1 MKWPYTAFTHEPTC
15 VPEYRDTAFRHTSMC
30 QLKNNYYPM
39 KIVKFAM
46 IAIILSACGSDK
58 KTDEQAFLESLDS
71 AKSQSAVVSEA
82 ALAEILQQ
90 IPSPLEISV
99 LLKESGKKYN
109 PGYLNSPDNLS
120 RYNSNFKRALN
131 LGIYGTDLGYTNIY
145 EQNKDGV
152 NYIEAIKRLADG
164 LSIGQFFDIET
175 IGRLATQSKNLD
187 SLLLITTQNFN
198 SINHYLQTQG
208 RANLSVL
215 LLTGGW
221 IEAVHITCNVAAND
235 PSNKELQEKI
245 GEQKVI
251 LNNIVSM
258 LTFYKDTDQT
268 MASLLTDMQAL
279 QKVFDRVNITY
290 TYKESTFEI
299 IDGVMVIKDNSTT
312 TIDITLDDIN
322 EIRTRVGEIRNKI
335 IS

>member
-1 MKWPYTAFTHEPTC
+1 MVA
-15 VPEYRDTAFRHTSMC
+15 
-30 QLKNNYYPM
+30 L
-39 KIVKFAM
+39 
-46 IAIILSACGSDK
+46 ILAACGSDK
-58 KTDEQAFLESLDS
+58 KTDEQSFLETLDS
-71 AKSQSAVVSEA
+71 EKTEGSAASEA
-82 ALAEILQQ
+82 AIAEILQQ

-109 PGYLNSPDNLS
+109 VGFLNSPDNLPK
-120 RYNSNFKRALN
+120 YNSNFQKALN
-131 LGIYGTDLGYTNIY
+131 LGIYGTNLGYTNIY

-152 NYIEAIKRLADG
+152 KYIEVIKRLADG
-164 LSIGQFFDIET
+164 LSIGQFFDVET
-175 IGRLATQSKNLD
+175 IGRLASNSKNLD

-221 IEAVHITCNVAAND
+221 LEAVHITCNVAAND
-235 PSNKELQEKI
+235 PTNKELQEKI

-251 LNNIVSM
+251 LNNIISL
-258 LTFYKDTDQT
+258 LTFYKESDPN
-268 MASLLTDMQAL
+268 MASLLTEMEDL
-279 QKVFDRVNITY
+279 KKVFDKVNITY

-299 IDGVMVIKDNSTT
+299 VNGVMVIKDNSST
-312 TIDITLDDIN
+312 TIDITLDNVN
-322 EIRTRVGEIRNKI
+322 EIRTLIGTIRNRI